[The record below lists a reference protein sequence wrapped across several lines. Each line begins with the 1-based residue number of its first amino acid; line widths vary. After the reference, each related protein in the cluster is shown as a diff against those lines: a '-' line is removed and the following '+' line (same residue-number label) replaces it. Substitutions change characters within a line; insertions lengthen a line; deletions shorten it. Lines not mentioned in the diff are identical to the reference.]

1 MKSCSRR
8 HFLKVG
14 SAALAATSF
23 ASFIPFHSALA
34 AANWQRLKAQGQGKR
49 VFITGSTSG
58 IGLVAAKQ
66 LIAQGHRVVAHAR
79 NAKRANDVR
88 RELAGVEAIIL
99 GDLAEMQQVQNMAKQ
114 LNQMGR
120 FDAVI
125 QNAGIYSRASRDPV
139 AGDIPQIFMVN
150 TLAPYVLTALMER
163 PERIIFVS
171 SSYHQGA
178 DIDLDDITWKQR
190 AWSGYEAYAS
200 SKFYDALL
208 AKALARHW
216 PKHYINAIRPG
227 WVPTHMG
234 GAGAPDDLEQ
244 GAFTQS
250 FLAVSDEASAHVS
263 GKFFFHM
270 RKQHADPRLNDTE
283 LQDRFLA
290 ECATLSHIPMPY
302 IESNPPV

>member
-1 MKSCSRR
+1 MTSLSRR
-8 HFLKVG
+8 RFLQQASAVAVV
-14 SAALAATSF
+14 SAAATL
-23 ASFIPFHSALA
+23 IPWQPALA
-34 AANWQRLKAQGQGKR
+34 VEWNRLKAQGQGKR

-58 IGLVAAKQ
+58 IGLVAAKM

-79 NAKRANDVR
+79 NPKRADDVR
-88 RELAGVEAIIL
+88 QELAGVEAIVIGDL
-99 GDLAEMQQVQNMAKQ
+99 GDMQQVQNMAKQ

-125 QNAGIYSRASRDPV
+125 QNAGIYSRASRTPV
-139 AGDIPQIFMVN
+139 AGDIPLIFMVN
-150 TLAPYVLTALMER
+150 TLAPYVLTAMMER

-178 DIDLDDITWKQR
+178 DIDIDDITWKQR
-190 AWSGYEAYAS
+190 PWSGYEAYAT

-208 AKALARHW
+208 ANTLARYW
-216 PKHYINAIRPG
+216 PDHYINSIRPG

-234 GAGAPDDLEQ
+234 GAGAPDDLEA

-250 FLAVSDEASAHVS
+250 FLAVSDEPSALVS
-263 GKFFFHM
+263 SRFFFHM
-270 RKQHADPRLNDTE
+270 REQRADPRLNDTQ

-290 ECATLSHIPMPY
+290 ACAGLCHIPMPY
-302 IESNPPV
+302 TK